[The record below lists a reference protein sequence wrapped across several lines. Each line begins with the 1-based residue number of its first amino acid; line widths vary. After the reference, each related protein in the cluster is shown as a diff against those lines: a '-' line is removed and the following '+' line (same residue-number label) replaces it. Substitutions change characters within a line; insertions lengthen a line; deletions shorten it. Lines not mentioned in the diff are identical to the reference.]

1 MMGIGVH
8 VSDAVGL
15 PMAAPRG
22 KLVNRNERAAS
33 SEGRIAMVL
42 KEQKV

>member
-1 MMGIGVH
+1 MGVGVR
-8 VSDAVGL
+8 VSDAAGL

-22 KLVNRNERAAS
+22 KLVNRDKRAVS
-33 SEGRIAMVL
+33 SEGRIAMIL

>member
-1 MMGIGVH
+1 MGVGVH

-22 KLVNRNERAAS
+22 KLVNRDAAS

>member
-1 MMGIGVH
+1 MVVGVH
-8 VSDAVGL
+8 VSYAVGV

-22 KLVNRNERAAS
+22 KLVNRDERAAS